1 VWLPS
6 IHTHTHTH
14 THRHTHN
21 ACMRVLF
28 AHRLEHR
35 LLEMTRGL
43 ELAENEEEAGHSEV
57 GLRGLK
63 CMVAAVCNSGKEG
76 RKSLSQ
82 RGET

>member
-1 VWLPS
+1 
-6 IHTHTHTH
+6 
-14 THRHTHN
+14 
-21 ACMRVLF
+21 
-28 AHRLEHR
+28 
-35 LLEMTRGL
+35 MTRGL